1 MMRPTKTRVSL
12 LHAAALLVGLSSLG
26 LARTAQ
32 ASPDFP
38 PYLKDA
44 LDKEFPMIVHCVPLC
59 TACHNTT
66 QGGPGNLNSFGVT
79 LESSQ
84 IGLMQGNTDPAHDLA
99 LVESAIHNLVTLDPT
114 SDSDHDGTSD
124 IDELN
129 AGDSPSIA
137 GPAGVGQFCP
147 DIRYGCGARIAA
159 APPVDRFSLLTGG
172 LVAFGLVMA
181 RRRRSKARARRARR

>member
-12 LHAAALLVGLSSLG
+12 LRAAALLVGLSSLG

-38 PYLKDA
+38 PYLKEA
-44 LDKEFPMIVHCVPLC
+44 LDKEFPSVVHCVPLC

-66 QGGPGNLNSFGVT
+66 EGGPGNLNVFGVT
-79 LESSQ
+79 LEGSG
-84 IGLMQGNTDPAHDLA
+84 IGLQPGDADPAHDLA
-99 LVESAIHNLVTLDPT
+99 LVESAIHNLALAMPPP
-114 SDSDHDGTSD
+114 DSDHDGISD
-124 IDELN
+124 VTELN
-129 AGDSPSIA
+129 DGDSPSIA

-159 APPVDRFSLLTGG
+159 APPVDRFSLLTSG
-172 LVAFGLVMA
+172 LVAFGLVLA
-181 RRRRSKARARRARR
+181 RRRRSKARTPRAGR